1 MSFKANWAY
10 DFSCNQSLEEVI
22 AVFNDIGPWQW
33 QLRDSYMVG
42 SYLNTRPMEGMHVR
56 VHEYPQSFLKGPRE
70 KGFLALLQLEDDSVA
85 EQEDVDRM
93 FRELLNRVMATDIN
107 EIEPYDCPVRVE
119 HGLTEISTRS
129 GHTVGLIFWLSRN
142 RFVGSYL
149 FFSVTSRA

>member
-70 KGFLALLQLEDDSVA
+70 KGFLALLQLEDDSAA

-107 EIEPYDCPVRVE
+107 EIEPYD
-119 HGLTEISTRS
+119 
-129 GHTVGLIFWLSRN
+129 
-142 RFVGSYL
+142 
-149 FFSVTSRA
+149 